1 MLKKNLFFLL
11 LLLLAAKISAQ
22 ILYPAQQQPGKAKI
36 EANENLFTLSNN
48 LFAADFLVDD
58 NQFRFLGSE
67 VLGLAETADIFLIT
81 FADGTTIGASQML
94 RKKLSLVELSGDTN
108 AVKLSD
114 QLPGVELQVTF
125 VYGTL
130 TIHWKAVLRDH
141 SHYLRTELKLFSSED
156 VDIQSVVVMN
166 YKMKPDEPLP
176 QVVGNTRGAPIASD
190 KIFAGLETP
199 MGINKVEKTA
209 EWVVVKG
216 SWTRKTTLRAG
227 ESWQVSAVVGTIAE
241 GQRRRSFLTYHERE
255 RAVPWHSFIH
265 YNSWYELN
273 IGRNN
278 VVDKRM
284 SREDCLQVVEA
295 WQKHLFDPYNVHIDA
310 FVWDDGWDDFNSLWD
325 FYLPKFPNGF
335 REIDQLCRKYDVGLG
350 AWLGPVG
357 GYGASKQQRLAFWN
371 KHHSVSIDNFQ
382 LSNDEYFKAFV
393 ERCSYMI
400 DEYDMRY
407 FKFDGISDIGNAVGP
422 GNEEDAEYFLRLV
435 TMLRNLRSDLFL
447 NCTVGTWASPFWFR
461 FADAVWRQ
469 DADWN
474 TIGNQGNT
482 RQRWITYR
490 DYMVY
495 KNFVQGSPLCPI
507 NSLMTHGLIVSGFG
521 TANVNPPRAME
532 DDSLANTAAEIIKE
546 MRCAFACGSAMV
558 ELYLDHSLMTEKD
571 NGILWRE
578 LADCIRWHRANADL
592 LADTHWVGGNPWD
605 GEKANLYGWAA
616 WNGSKAMVA
625 LRNPS
630 ASDQTLTTT
639 LRKMLEIPEFIN
651 GKIRLS
657 DAFAGQVHIP
667 NITDETLDIDAEI
680 TFDLP
685 PFEILVWDG
694 IVL

>member
-1 MLKKNLFFLL
+1 MLKKIVLL
-11 LLLLAAKISAQ
+11 LLLVPFIIELSAQ
-22 ILYPAQQQPGKAKI
+22 ILYPDQQQPGKAKI

-114 QLPGVELQVTF
+114 QLSGVELQVTF

-521 TANVNPPRAME
+521 AANVNPPRAME

-667 NITDETLDIDAEI
+667 NITDKTLDIDAEI

>member
-1 MLKKNLFFLL
+1 MLKKIVLL
-11 LLLLAAKISAQ
+11 LLLVPFIIELSAQ

-114 QLPGVELQVTF
+114 QLSGVELQVTF
-125 VYGTL
+125 VYGIL

-651 GKIRLS
+651 GKIRFS

>member
-1 MLKKNLFFLL
+1 MLKKIVLL
-11 LLLLAAKISAQ
+11 LLLVPFIIELSAQ

-36 EANENLFTLSNN
+36 EANENLFTLSNK

-114 QLPGVELQVTF
+114 QLSGVELQVTF

-667 NITDETLDIDAEI
+667 NITDETLAIDAEI